1 MISAPSI
8 SSNAGIYRIAFQS
21 EQVTFQVERISDKRD
36 TVGEFTVHTQVPG
49 LDPYIAGP
57 EKVNLVSGRSQA
69 GFVKSCLENQPS
81 LKDLE
86 WDRILSKVCREVL
99 KLHREGAPII
109 VLADHHPGDKL
120 QARILFNGRTFH
132 AEGQHIVE
140 FGDGGTSKTLVVDFQ
155 AVLVATGLSR
165 CGFETEPGNVLLIDY
180 ESTVDEKKERIESIC
195 KGLGIEVPKNIYY
208 RFASGPFATEIEP
221 IQRQCLE
228 KEINYLVID
237 SAGPACGGKSED
249 SDQTIPF
256 FVAARSLRISVRTIA
271 HIAKNDARVP
281 FGSVYWRNYPRATY
295 RITSSQKPGD
305 SEYTIGISHTKVNWG
320 QRLRPFGLRVRFD
333 GGAVYFEQA
342 DLKEDPELAKN
353 LSVRDQIIF
362 ALQDGKHSTGHIADR
377 LNLSEGS
384 VRTTLNRFKDEP
396 FIKIGSEWGLLGEYS
411 S

>member
-1 MISAPSI
+1 MV
-8 SSNAGIYRIAFQS
+8 Q
-21 EQVTFQVERISDKRD
+21 
-36 TVGEFTVHTQVPG
+36 
-49 LDPYIAGP
+49 
-57 EKVNLVSGRSQA
+57 
-69 GFVKSCLENQPS
+69 
-81 LKDLE
+81 
-86 WDRILSKVCREVL
+86 
-99 KLHREGAPII
+99 
-109 VLADHHPGDKL
+109 
-120 QARILFNGRTFH
+120 
-132 AEGQHIVE
+132 
-140 FGDGGTSKTLVVDFQ
+140 
-155 AVLVATGLSR
+155 
-165 CGFETEPGNVLLIDY
+165 
-180 ESTVDEKKERIESIC
+180 
-195 KGLGIEVPKNIYY
+195 
-208 RFASGPFATEIEP
+208 
-221 IQRQCLE
+221 
-228 KEINYLVID
+228 
-237 SAGPACGGKSED
+237 
-249 SDQTIPF
+249 
-256 FVAARSLRISVRTIA
+256 
-271 HIAKNDARVP
+271 DAQVP